1 MHSPNEERNQGS
13 NEFYKNEFK
22 KGFQIA
28 NEVLNQNNFLMEDT
42 LDGINCSQRYG
53 MNVDVAFAGE
63 DKKLIIELFMSE
75 FEKPIL
81 FM

>member
-1 MHSPNEERNQGS
+1 MRKEIKAATNFTRTNS
-13 NEFYKNEFK
+13 

-42 LDGINCSQRYG
+42 LDGINCSQGYG